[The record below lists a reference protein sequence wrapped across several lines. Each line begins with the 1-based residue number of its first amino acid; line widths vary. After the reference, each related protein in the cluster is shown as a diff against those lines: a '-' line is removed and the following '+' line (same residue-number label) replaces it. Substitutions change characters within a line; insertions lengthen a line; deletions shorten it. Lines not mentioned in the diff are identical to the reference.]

1 MFRSKPLARSILTW
15 LAVLVAPAASA
26 MSLDY
31 AVLNKDYST
40 FSINDYGQF
49 TSDTD
54 NPPLFRMFNKHFEAE
69 IVSLGITPYTS
80 SDQMFRERGVDMD
93 GLWTTN
99 NATLYAA
106 FKAALFEHD
115 LYLTY
120 PDGVEKLIAHFPSG
134 TFACFDGAI
143 LDKVDWAIEDMTDF
157 DWKLGYLHPTIPS
170 VNGWYSS
177 HSELNYDGIIHMVA
191 FDVTDV
197 MQQRY
202 GNGVIQSAY
211 LMGWEDMWARDSRTD
226 YDYQDLAMILTNVF
240 PGGTGTAPAVPEPIT
255 LLTLG
260 TGVSLLAMRW
270 RRARKKQS
278 QQPAG
283 NRQ

>member
-1 MFRSKPLARSILTW
+1 M
-15 LAVLVAPAASA
+15 VAGMVVVTMPTTFAQ
-26 MSLDY
+26 DY
-31 AVLNKDYST
+31 TVLNKDYST
-40 FSINDYGQF
+40 LRINDAGQF
-49 TSDTD
+49 TDDTV

-69 IVSLGITPYTS
+69 IAELGITPYTS

-93 GLWTTN
+93 SCWTTR

-115 LYLTY
+115 LYLEH
-120 PDGVEKLIAHFPSG
+120 PDGTEEHIYHFPSG
-134 TFACFDGAI
+134 TFACLDGSI
-143 LDKVDWAIEDMTDF
+143 LGALNWPIADMTGF

-202 GNGVIQSAY
+202 GDVAIQSAY
-211 LMGWEDMWARDSRTD
+211 LMGWEDMWCPDSRTD

-240 PGGTGTAPAVPEPIT
+240 PGSGPDIPEPIT
-255 LLTLG
+255 ML
-260 TGVSLLAMRW
+260 LLAAGAPLVLL
-270 RRARKKQS
+270 RRRR
-278 QQPAG
+278 
-283 NRQ
+283 NRMAK